1 MLTFILLLLVTIIG
15 IVGGYLLD
23 KYTWQDGLSVA
34 FMGTGVIVLLGTIIT
49 ALSLINI
56 NTRFEATL
64 NEYEMITQMVE
75 SYEGQD
81 YGNMS
86 NLTKEVVEMNLKIA
100 QHKAHYK
107 SNWTGLWYSE
117 EIANL
122 EPINFDRKK
131 QLVE

>member
-1 MLTFILLLLVTIIG
+1 MLTFILLLSVVIIG
-15 IVGGYLLD
+15 IVGGYLLN
-23 KYTWQDGLSVA
+23 KHTWQDGLSIA
-34 FMGTGVIVLLGTIIT
+34 LMGTGVIVLLGTIIT

-81 YGNMS
+81 YGNMGD
-86 NLTKEVVEMNLKIA
+86 LTKEVVEMNLKIA
-100 QHKAHYK
+100 QHEAHYK

-122 EPINFDRKK
+122 EPIRFDQKK
-131 QLVE
+131 KLVE